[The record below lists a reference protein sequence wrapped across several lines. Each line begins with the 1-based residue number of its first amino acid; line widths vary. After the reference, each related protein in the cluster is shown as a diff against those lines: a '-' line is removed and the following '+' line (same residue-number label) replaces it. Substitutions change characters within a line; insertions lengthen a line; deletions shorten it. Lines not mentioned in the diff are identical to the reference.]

1 MCQVGSG
8 SGVSIKQLK
17 SNELFVNKES
27 YITSTTIVFVNALRT
42 CSRTF
47 SGKIRLPKMEQTA
60 VSQLSDWTAAGVAAS
75 QLKTC
80 TVGD

>member
-1 MCQVGSG
+1 
-8 SGVSIKQLK
+8 
-17 SNELFVNKES
+17 
-27 YITSTTIVFVNALRT
+27 
-42 CSRTF
+42 
-47 SGKIRLPKMEQTA
+47 MEQTA